1 MMLILLL
8 IELVLNID
16 KLLKEI
22 KILETARD
30 YHLEEEIMLTDFI
43 NTYIKRKDEFF
54 NRINENRKNPKK
66 VQEIAESIAQ
76 MFDKLNEV
84 NESGRD

>member
-1 MMLILLL
+1 METIS
-8 IELVLNID
+8 
-16 KLLKEI
+16 

>member
-1 MMLILLL
+1 M
-8 IELVLNID
+8 NID